1 LEGDPGIDLLTE
13 NIGLAPGED
22 LAFGLAGRR
31 DKKAIAFA

>member
-1 LEGDPGIDLLTE
+1 LEGDPGIDLPTE
-13 NIGLAPGED
+13 KIVLATGED